1 MTNLLDDLIVFCKHP
16 EAHRKSLSHL
26 YSLFE
31 MSLTKKAAST
41 AKQEPSQVENKP
53 INVFHINRN
62 PKETTALVNQN
73 KEKKSRVEILSKRI
87 VKPTEK
93 KPDEC
98 SSKDTSTK
106 TQQSTKKDNR
116 ILLKKFEF
124 YFKWLSV
131 NLASVQSR
139 DFVEAV
145 CTVITSLRDSIQ
157 SDSKRFDSDKN
168 VIETNLDFIRK
179 KVREEQKDS
188 DSNKKLIQEL

>member
-41 AKQEPSQVENKP
+41 TKQEPNQVENKP

-62 PKETTALVNQN
+62 TNETALVKIN

-116 ILLKKFEF
+116 ILLKKLEF

-131 NLASVQSR
+131 NLVSVQSR